1 MCCIG
6 VDGWNIYRVRGIAS
20 FARAR
25 GPQVGQGVLMN
36 GAAQLT
42 YSSIGLAVF
51 AQQFGLPVPAMLL
64 LMAAGTL
71 ARQGQL
77 HLSLVLLSAIVGC
90 LAADGF
96 WFWLGRRW
104 GSRVIRAVCSLTWDP
119 QRSRERSHRIFAR
132 WGLRLLLIAKFI
144 PGLDGVSPPLAG
156 TEGSSV
162 KGFVAYDA
170 TGSLL
175 WSSAYALLGFA
186 FANQFDGV
194 IRMIERFGTMLALV
208 VGIPLLLYV
217 ALRAL
222 YVWRVIRQLRLR
234 RMSPAMLQQKM
245 DESGKIAIF
254 DLLNY
259 EAREDGVAGIPG
271 SVRVDPTRMRKSP
284 RVSIPDGVS
293 VVLYCSSKN
302 EFASARVAEA
312 LRKRG
317 MFEVWVLEGGLE
329 AWVQEGRPVTTD
341 FQSPEEAAARLGIV
355 LPEGA

>member
-1 MCCIG
+1 
-6 VDGWNIYRVRGIAS
+6 
-20 FARAR
+20 
-25 GPQVGQGVLMN
+25 MN
-36 GAAQLT
+36 GTEQLT

-64 LMAAGTL
+64 MIAAGTL

-77 HLSLVLLSAIVGC
+77 HFSLVLLSAVAGC

-119 QRSRERSHRIFAR
+119 QRSRERSRRIFAR
-132 WGLRLLLIAKFI
+132 WGLRLLLVAKFV

-156 TEGSSV
+156 TEGASV
-162 KGFVAYDA
+162 KGFVVYDSA
-170 TGSLL
+170 GSLL
-175 WSSAYALLGFA
+175 WSAVYALLGFA
-186 FANQFDGV
+186 FAHQFDSV
-194 IRMIERFGTMLALV
+194 IRIIERFGTLLALV
-208 VGIPLLLYV
+208 VGVPLLLYV
-217 ALRAL
+217 GLRGL
-222 YVWRVIRQLRLR
+222 YLWRVIRQLRLR
-234 RMSPAMLQQKM
+234 RISPEMLQQKM
-245 DESGKIAIF
+245 DERGKMAIF

-259 EAREDGVAGIPG
+259 EAREEGVAGIPG

-284 RVSIPDGVS
+284 RVKIPEGVS

-317 MFEVWVLEGGLE
+317 MFEVWVLEGGLQ
-329 AWVQEGRPVTTD
+329 AWVDEGRPVTTD
-341 FQSPEEAAARLGIV
+341 FQSPEQAAARLGIV

>member
-1 MCCIG
+1 
-6 VDGWNIYRVRGIAS
+6 
-20 FARAR
+20 
-25 GPQVGQGVLMN
+25 MN
-36 GAAQLT
+36 GVAQLT

-77 HLSLVLLSAIVGC
+77 HLSLVLLSALAGC
-90 LAADGF
+90 LAADAF

-119 QRSRERSHRIFAR
+119 QRSRERSHRIFNR
-132 WGLRLLLIAKFI
+132 WGLRLLLIAKFV

-156 TEGSSV
+156 TEGASV
-162 KGFVAYDA
+162 QGFVAYDA
-170 TGSLL
+170 AGSLL
-175 WSSAYALLGFA
+175 WSSAYALLGFVCA
-186 FANQFDGV
+186 HQLDGV
-194 IRMIERFGTMLALV
+194 ITLVERFAALLV
-208 VGIPLLLYV
+208 LVLGVPLSLYV
-217 ALRAL
+217 VLRGL
-222 YVWRVIRQLRLR
+222 YLWRVIRQLRLR
-234 RMSPAMLQQKM
+234 RISPALLQQKI
-245 DESGKIAIF
+245 DESSKMAIF

-259 EAREDGVAGIPG
+259 EAREEGVAGIPG
-271 SVRVDPTRMRKSP
+271 SVRVDPTRLRRSP
-284 RVSIPDGVS
+284 RVSIPEGVS

-317 MFEVWVLEGGLE
+317 IFEVWVLEGGLE
-329 AWVQEGRPVTTD
+329 AWVQEGRPVTTE
-341 FQSPEEAAARLGIV
+341 FQLPEVVAARLGIV

>member
-1 MCCIG
+1 
-6 VDGWNIYRVRGIAS
+6 
-20 FARAR
+20 
-25 GPQVGQGVLMN
+25 MN

-71 ARQGQL
+71 ARQGPL
-77 HLSLVLLSAIVGC
+77 HFSLVLLSALAGC

-119 QRSRERSHRIFAR
+119 QKSRERSHRVFAR
-132 WGLRLLLIAKFI
+132 WGLRLLLIAKFV

-156 TEGSSV
+156 TEGASLQ
-162 KGFVAYDA
+162 GFVLYDA
-170 TGSLL
+170 AGSLL
-175 WSSAYALLGFA
+175 WSASYALLGFG
-186 FANQFDGV
+186 FAHQFDGV
-194 IRMIERFGTMLALV
+194 IRIIERFGTLLALV
-208 VGIPLLLYV
+208 VGVPLLLYV
-217 ALRAL
+217 AWRGL
-222 YVWRVIRQLRLR
+222 YLWRVIRQLRLR
-234 RMSPAMLQQKM
+234 RISPAMLQQKI
-245 DESGKIAIF
+245 DESSKTAIF

-271 SVRVDPTRMRKSP
+271 AVRVDPTRMRKSR
-284 RVSIPDGVS
+284 RVKIPEGVS

-302 EFASARVAEA
+302 EFAGARVAEA

-317 MFEVWVLEGGLE
+317 IFEVWVLEGGLE

-341 FQSPEEAAARLGIV
+341 FQTPEQAAARMGIV
-355 LPEGA
+355 LPEGT

>member
-1 MCCIG
+1 MR
-6 VDGWNIYRVRGIAS
+6 DA
-20 FARAR
+20 ARLCVAR
-25 GPQVGQGVLMN
+25 GPVVGQEIFMN
-36 GAAQLT
+36 GAEQLT
-42 YSSIGLAVF
+42 YPSIGLAVF

-77 HLSLVLLSAIVGC
+77 HFSLVLLSALAGC

-132 WGLRLLLIAKFI
+132 LGLRLLLIAKFV

-156 TEGSSV
+156 AEGATV
-162 KGFVAYDA
+162 KGFAAYDA
-170 TGSLL
+170 GGSLL
-175 WSSAYALLGFA
+175 WSAGYTLLGFL
-186 FANQFDGV
+186 FAHQLDGV
-194 IRMIERFGTMLALV
+194 LGIIGRFGTLLALV
-208 VGIPLLLYV
+208 IGLPLLLYI
-217 ALRAL
+217 AFRAIYL
-222 YVWRVIRQLRLR
+222 WRVIRQLRLR
-234 RMSPAMLQQKM
+234 RISPAMLQQKI
-245 DESGKIAIF
+245 EERGKIAIF

-259 EAREDGVAGIPG
+259 EAREEGVAGIPG

-284 RVSIPDGVS
+284 RVAIPGGVS

-317 MFEVWVLEGGLE
+317 IFEVWVLEGGLE
-329 AWVQEGRPVTTD
+329 AWVQEGRPVTTV
-341 FQSPEEAAARLGIV
+341 FQTPEEVAARLGIV